1 MTFAGIVSGLR
12 LSAPA
17 WTILPFLLAGCAPAA
32 HREASSAAAQT
43 ATQLQREGFDPSG
56 IVMVATRTPV
66 RHSQPAVKSDQLS
79 TSERTLLPFFNAL
92 KGLQTGTRKD
102 PVTILQIGDSHT
114 AGDFLSGQ
122 MRALL
127 QAKFGTAGRGIVPPG
142 LPDKYYRPDLIQV
155 TESDNWK
162 RTRAANPDT
171 TEKFGVAGVIQR
183 AAAPRQT
190 MTLSSTED
198 TGFDHGFVEV
208 LGPGKFN
215 LTVDNAPPR
224 GFDLADTAPQG
235 QWIEF
240 DVPEGSHALKLDT
253 LDNSPVTLLAWGVQR
268 QKPGI
273 LYSNLGT
280 IGATSNLIGRFDP
293 GVVQS
298 ELQHIDPALIIV
310 AFGSNEAFGNPN
322 DLANFRSDFT
332 ANVNVLAKAAP
343 GAAILI
349 VGPPDVNRRYRRPAG
364 VSGECTTRPLA
375 EAALTTTAQP
385 ARPASKKGHAARGTV
400 WAPPPVLA
408 SIRADERAAADANG
422 WYFWDWDAAM
432 GGPCAAHRW
441 TQLENPLSRPD
452 HVHQTIAGYQLTA
465 ERLFTELMKGYD
477 DYSRYEDKHP
487 APLKH

>member
-1 MTFAGIVSGLR
+1 MTLAGIVSSLR
-12 LSAPA
+12 VTAPV
-17 WTILPFLLAGCAPAA
+17 WTILPFLLASCAPAQ
-32 HREASSAAAQT
+32 HREASGGVAQP
-43 ATQLQREGFDPSG
+43 AIQREGFDPSG
-56 IVMVATRTPV
+56 IVMVAARTPV
-66 RHSQPAVKSDQLS
+66 RHSQPTVKSDQL
-79 TSERTLLPFFNAL
+79 TASERTLLPFFTAL
-92 KGLQTGTRKD
+92 KGLETGARKE

-122 MRALL
+122 MRTLL

-155 TESDNWK
+155 AESDHWQ

-183 AAAPRQT
+183 AAGPRQT

-198 TGFDHGFVEV
+198 TGFNHGFVEV

-215 LTVDNAPPR
+215 LTVDAAPPR
-224 GFDLADTAPQG
+224 SFDLSDTAPQG
-235 QWIEF
+235 EWIEF

-253 LDNSPVTLLAWGVQR
+253 IDNSPVTLLSWGIQR

-280 IGATSNLIGRFDP
+280 IGATSNLIGRFDA

-298 ELQHIDPALIIV
+298 ELQHVDPALIIV
-310 AFGSNEAFGNPN
+310 AFGTNEAFGNPG
-322 DLANFRSDFT
+322 DLANFRNDFIS
-332 ANVNVLAKAAP
+332 NVNVLAKAAP
-343 GAAILI
+343 GAAIVI

-375 EAALTTTAQP
+375 EAALTTTPTQP
-385 ARPASKKGHAARGTV
+385 AHPASKKGRAARGTV
-400 WAPPPVLA
+400 WAPPPVLN
-408 SIRADERAAADANG
+408 SIRADERAAAEANG
-422 WYFWDWDAAM
+422 WYFWDWEAAM

-441 TQLENPLSRPD
+441 TLQETPLSRPD

-465 ERLFTELMKGYD
+465 ERLFTELMRGYD
-477 DYSRYEDKHP
+477 SFNRYEDKHP